1 MVVGGG
7 VPRGWGFGGPP
18 AARAALGTLDGT
30 NEGEAPQATTVA
42 REPPAERELAAAP
55 LS

>member
-7 VPRGWGFGGPP
+7 VPRGRGFGGPA

-30 NEGEAPQATTVA
+30 NEGEAFQATTVA
-42 REPPAERELAAAP
+42 REPPGELAVAVE
-55 LS
+55 LGS